1 MRKSTLIISVILTA
15 ALLYALYSFVSTY
28 KKAVQATVPATAIPA
43 TALPG
48 TTLPAT
54 VSAEVTQELPTVA
67 ATEVSVAGK
76 ITIYEAAA
84 MAVKVLGQKNL
95 YLVENS
101 QFNGTDAY
109 LATFASGDI
118 LYISLD
124 GQVLSASKGPAVKI
138 SQPKS
143 HYNK

>member
-15 ALLYALYSFVSTY
+15 ALLYALYSFVSIY

-43 TALPG
+43 TVVPG
-48 TTLPAT
+48 TLPAT
-54 VSAEVTQELPTVA
+54 VAAEVTQELPTTA